1 MSISSQAT
9 QQKFP
14 FSYDAVFDGLTEVIP
29 KTGFKLKSADKVIGR
44 ISASTGWSLFSYG
57 ENLTLVIEKVEEE
70 ITLVGMESAL
80 KVGINVAGAH
90 RHTKNFNKIIE
101 SLSAH
106 LQSQ

>member
-1 MSISSQAT
+1 MSFSNQGT

-14 FSYDAVFDGLTEVIP
+14 FTYDDVFDGLIKIIP
-29 KTGFKLKSADKVIGR
+29 NTGFKLKSSDKLIGR

-57 ENLTLVIEKVEEE
+57 ENIAIVVEKLEEDK
-70 ITLVGMESAL
+70 TLVGIESAL
-80 KVGINVAGAH
+80 KVGANLAGAH

-106 LQSQ
+106 LQAT